1 MSKLYILAA
10 ASVVCAFDIP
20 LEILLLFISALP
32 HEFTDYGGKL
42 RSHLGLIVHVPAQ
55 NEGISSFVSKMSSAD
70 IAGYEDARRKNDE
83 SRVLFRESKLTRMW
97 QDSSRGTSKVLSVS
111 CLNPSFFKTFSQR
124 LLQSDD
130 KAFELNKLQISLYE
144 EFFGKSIAAIPP
156 VPVEV
161 CKVNTDVSNAFFFT
175 DIQNQNNSTDN
186 GFTIHGTDTQ
196 KMLIDN
202 VTRRSKDSPSNLL
215 DNVTRDVTRGRDKK
229 CFSAVK

>member
-42 RSHLGLIVHVPAQ
+42 RLVTASIHLTQ
-55 NEGISSFVSKMSSAD
+55 
-70 IAGYEDARRKNDE
+70 
-83 SRVLFRESKLTRMW
+83 
-97 QDSSRGTSKVLSVS
+97 
-111 CLNPSFFKTFSQR
+111 FSQR

-196 KMLIDN
+196 KTLIDN